1 MVPLAETK
9 AQILAGAFI
18 PLQINIREPVT
29 ALPPVLP
36 AYEHTR
42 SRYTGKETPAFKFSF
57 GYNWIR

>member
-36 AYEHTR
+36 AYER
-42 SRYTGKETPAFKFSF
+42 ADARYAVKETPAFK
-57 GYNWIR
+57 NN